1 MNNTFH
7 FPHQLNNTL
16 LSLLKDPEF
25 ASALAYMVD
34 YKNHF
39 VLDVIPK
46 EFSIE
51 LSNQDITIAIII
63 YSGFEKKE
71 YGALLNR
78 NNLHLISLCDSVNE
92 MFEFEGMDIKII
104 DKMAWLFSVINW
116 SERNFA
122 KRLRSLKSL
131 NIGY

>member
-39 VLDVIPK
+39 VLDVIPT

-116 SERNFA
+116 SEQDFA

-131 NIGY
+131 KIG